1 MGWLAM
7 YGVVTASVV
16 LFGTSSDSS
25 PELIRPG
32 RLSIMVDKSR
42 SEVRFVD
49 YDRQRED
56 GGCCGTDR

>member
-25 PELIRPG
+25 PELIRSG
-32 RLSIMVDKSR
+32 GLSIMIDKPGLKMCC
-42 SEVRFVD
+42 VD

>member
-1 MGWLAM
+1 M
-7 YGVVTASVV
+7 YVVVTVSVV

-25 PELIRPG
+25 PEPIRPG
-32 RLSIMVDKSR
+32 RLSTMIDKLGL
-42 SEVRFVD
+42 EACFVD

>member
-1 MGWLAM
+1 MYVLA
-7 YGVVTASVV
+7 TASVV
-16 LFGTSSDSS
+16 FFVASPDSS

-32 RLSIMVDKSR
+32 MLSTMVDKPGP
-42 SEVRFVD
+42 EVCFVD